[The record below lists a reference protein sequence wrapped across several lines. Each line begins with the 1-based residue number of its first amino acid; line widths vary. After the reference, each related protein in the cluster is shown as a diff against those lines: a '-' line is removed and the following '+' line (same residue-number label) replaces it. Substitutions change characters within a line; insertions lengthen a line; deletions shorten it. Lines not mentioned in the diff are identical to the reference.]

1 VLSDSCAVPV
11 VSGITKFRDE
21 FEAHITQQ
29 RCPFRAASTP
39 AMAAA

>member
-1 VLSDSCAVPV
+1 VPV
-11 VSGITKFRDE
+11 VSGIKKFRDE

-29 RCPFRAASTP
+29 RCPFRAAGTSP